1 MLNEETQAWL
11 SFSISSF
18 HSTPYCSCFKYNKC
32 EQPYVHIEQREIS
45 VNYGKVLENKM
56 FFIRLIS
63 TKALLI

>member
-1 MLNEETQAWL
+1 M
-11 SFSISSF
+11 
-18 HSTPYCSCFKYNKC
+18 
-32 EQPYVHIEQREIS
+32 HIEQREIS